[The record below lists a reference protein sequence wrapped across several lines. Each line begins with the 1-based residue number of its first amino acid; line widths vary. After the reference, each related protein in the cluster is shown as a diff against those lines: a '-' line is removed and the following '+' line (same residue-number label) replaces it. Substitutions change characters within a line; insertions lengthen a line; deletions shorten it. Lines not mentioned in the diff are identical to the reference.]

1 MESKNKGIDSRSIKC
16 CCNNTNCIEGRIS
29 IEEDWLFFHFMD
41 SIGTGDK
48 RIFYQT
54 SKAMVLNRA
63 TRDELVN
70 RLKSIKFPKTK

>member
-1 MESKNKGIDSRSIKC
+1 MDSKYKGIDSRDIKC
-16 CCNNTNCIEGRIS
+16 CCNNINCIEGGIS

-48 RIFYQT
+48 RIFCQT